1 MRKFSEVDDMVHL
14 SLTFRRII
22 LVPLSLNFNK
32 DSFVMDTQPY
42 VRIEFGRYQRSAYF
56 FPSTRVQP
64 LYQCEC
70 AVEFRYNISL
80 GILNFYPSRS
90 YGIYEFDIAEDD
102 STTTLETAH
111 DRLAH
116 RWHWDFGIPHIAHAF
131 HTSLESQ
138 RTILV
143 HEHRQ
148 FKGDSSV
155 MDTQPSDADYGSG
168 GLDMNTVELASGRN
182 RFRAGRKCGKEMR
195 RSIPACRQIATGAP
209 IIWWKKQTNMLEEP
223 VCYKFNIAEDDSSTS
238 PTRISNIG
246 NGPRPSHKPLALGF
260 WYSTHLLMHPIRV
273 WHLRE

>member
-102 STTTLETAH
+102 STT
-111 DRLAH
+111 
-116 RWHWDFGIPHIAHAF
+116 
-131 HTSLESQ
+131 
-138 RTILV
+138 
-143 HEHRQ
+143 
-148 FKGDSSV
+148 
-155 MDTQPSDADYGSG
+155 
-168 GLDMNTVELASGRN
+168 
-182 RFRAGRKCGKEMR
+182 
-195 RSIPACRQIATGAP
+195 
-209 IIWWKKQTNMLEEP
+209 
-223 VCYKFNIAEDDSSTS
+223 S
-238 PTRISNIG
+238 PPRISGIFLHNGHAAAYQITVIG
-246 NGPRPSHKPLALGF
+246 RQ
-260 WYSTHLLMHPIRV
+260 
-273 WHLRE
+273 